1 MSNFNHV
8 VLVGNLVQDPNIR
21 ELPSGQTVCD
31 MRIAVNTQRKD
42 TEETLFIDVTTWGAT
57 AKTCAKY
64 MSKGRSIIAAGRL
77 KTDEWEDKEGNR
89 RSKTY
94 VVATTIQFNDKKSD
108 SATEFAATSATSDSI
123 GDQATKTEEDN
134 PF

>member
-8 VLVGNLVQDPNIR
+8 VLVGNLVKDPDVR
-21 ELPSGQTVCD
+21 DLPSGQTVCD
-31 MRIAVNTQRKD
+31 MRIAVNTQRKES
-42 TEETLFIDVTTWGAT
+42 EETLFIDITAWGAT

-77 KTDEWEDKEGNR
+77 KTDEWDDKEGNR

-94 VVATTIQFNDKKSD
+94 VVANTIQFNDKKSD
-108 SATEFAATSATSDSI
+108 SATEFVATSATSDST
-123 GDQATKTEEDN
+123 GNQSTQTDEEN

>member
-1 MSNFNHV
+1 MSSYNHV
-8 VLVGNLVQDPNIR
+8 VLVGNLVRDPDVR
-21 ELPSGQTVCD
+21 DLPSGQTVCD
-31 MRIAVNTQRKD
+31 MRIAVNTQRKE
-42 TEETLFIDVTTWGAT
+42 TEETLFIDVTTWGST

-94 VVATTIQFNDKKSD
+94 VVANTIQFNDKKSETAE
-108 SATEFAATSATSDSI
+108 SASTGSES
-123 GDQATKTEEDN
+123 EEQ

>member
-8 VLVGNLVQDPNIR
+8 VLVGNLVKDPEVR

-31 MRIAVNTQRKD
+31 MRIAVNTQRKES
-42 TEETLFIDVTTWGAT
+42 EETLFIDIATWGAI

-94 VVATTIQFNDKKSD
+94 VVANTVQFNDKKSD
-108 SATEFAATSATSDSI
+108 SVTDFVTTSATSDSI
-123 GDQATKTEEDN
+123 GDKPTQTDEEN

>member
-8 VLVGNLVQDPNIR
+8 VLVGNLVKDPDVR
-21 ELPSGQTVCD
+21 DLPSGQTVCD
-31 MRIAVNTQRKD
+31 MRIAVNTQRKE
-42 TEETLFIDVTTWGAT
+42 TEETLFIDITAWGAT

-89 RSKTY
+89 RNKTY
-94 VVATTIQFNDKKSD
+94 VVATTVQFNDKKSD
-108 SATEFAATSATSDSI
+108 SVGEFATTSATSDSI
-123 GDQATKTEEDN
+123 GDQTTKTDEDN

>member
-31 MRIAVNTQRKD
+31 MRIAVNTQRKE
-42 TEETLFIDVTTWGAT
+42 TEETLFIDITTWGAT

-77 KTDEWEDKEGNR
+77 KTDEWEDKEGGR

-94 VVATTIQFNDKKSD
+94 VVATTVQFNDKKADSTTPD
-108 SATEFAATSATSDSI
+108 SATPETVSASTVI
-123 GDQATKTEEDN
+123 EEDN

>member
-1 MSNFNHV
+1 MSSFNHV
-8 VLVGNLVQDPNIR
+8 VLVGNLVRDPEVR
-21 ELPSGQTVCD
+21 DLPSGQTVCD
-31 MRIAVNTQRKD
+31 MRIAVNTQRKES
-42 TEETLFIDVTTWGAT
+42 EETLFIDITTWGAT

-94 VVATTIQFNDKKSD
+94 VVANTIQFNDKKSD
-108 SATEFAATSATSDSI
+108 TVTSAAGDST
-123 GDQATKTEEDN
+123 GGQATDSGIEEA

>member
-1 MSNFNHV
+1 MSSFNHV
-8 VLVGNLVQDPNIR
+8 VLVGNLTRDPEVR
-21 ELPSGQTVCD
+21 DLPSGQTVCD

-42 TEETLFIDVTTWGAT
+42 SEETLFIDITSWGST

-89 RSKTY
+89 RTKTY
-94 VVATTIQFNDKKSD
+94 VVANTIQFNDKKSD
-108 SATEFAATSATSDSI
+108 ATTSAPTETS
-123 GDQATKTEEDN
+123 AVEEPQSESEV

>member
-1 MSNFNHV
+1 MSSFNHV
-8 VLVGNLVQDPNIR
+8 VLVGNLTRDPEVR
-21 ELPSGQTVCD
+21 DLPSGQTVCD

-42 TEETLFIDVTTWGAT
+42 SEETLFIDITSWGST

-89 RSKTY
+89 RTKTY
-94 VVATTIQFNDKKSD
+94 VVASTIQFNDKKSD
-108 SATEFAATSATSDSI
+108 ATTSAPTETSVV
-123 GDQATKTEEDN
+123 EEPQSESEV

>member
-1 MSNFNHV
+1 MSSFNHV
-8 VLVGNLVQDPNIR
+8 ALVGNLVRDPEVR
-21 ELPSGQTVCD
+21 DLPSGQTVCD
-31 MRIAVNTQRKD
+31 MRIAVNTQRKES
-42 TEETLFIDVTTWGAT
+42 EETHIIDITTWGAT

-94 VVATTIQFNDKKSD
+94 VVANTIQFNDKKSD
-108 SATEFAATSATSDSI
+108 TVTSTAGDST
-123 GDQATKTEEDN
+123 GGQATDSGIEEA